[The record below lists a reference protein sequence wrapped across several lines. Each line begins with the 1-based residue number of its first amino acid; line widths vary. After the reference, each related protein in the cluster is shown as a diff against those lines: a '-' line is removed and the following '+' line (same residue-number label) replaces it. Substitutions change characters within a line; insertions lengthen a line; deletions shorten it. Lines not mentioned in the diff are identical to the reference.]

1 MTKTMFFSNIDE
13 RIKLCKKAF
22 DEYSFF
28 DLVRACFCITIS
40 VKNRSCLES
49 CLALNELLLEGSA
62 IGTKTIDTYEEFA
75 EFFGKISGALQPC
88 IADDLTI
95 EDFGE
100 VKIKY
105 GDVFYDIIT
114 GTGHNQVFPCI
125 YSLPYLAEAIG
136 KGVEL
141 KTVLEYHSSIINYF
155 KEVNNDGEEKIQL
168 VLPSKA
174 LFDRTKS
181 FFKTELK
188 KFDLFE
194 ISDLLGTSED
204 TFIEQRHFVE
214 RDDNIYPVFNTAILV
229 DLYNIWHK
237 KLDHKHKNQVI
248 DHTVYNIL
256 NDYEQFTGNKE
267 MKFLFPVSLYG
278 VKAQYQDIV
287 WNFCACCKGRLILGI
302 NRDEIDIDKFD
313 DIIEEL
319 LKFKEKGQLSLAECR
334 SRTSNKNAVGITV
347 APDTE
352 VLFVAYDNYLNISE
366 SNLILGS
373 RLDKHRYFKCSGLDI
388 IDLLLF
394 ADNADEIADFIT
406 YDFDSE
412 YNQSTS
418 FVGKTSI
425 FFTWKQMDHSIAKG
439 AIRFGFVD
447 FGHSSEEEYVYE
459 YFKKTLGNYPW
470 DSNDEF
476 MFSNPFIWS
485 ITDKE
490 DDLFKQYVYKYGP
503 GFGGNLAYFVSSN
516 LTLFFPTCVEY
527 LKNEP
532 EPMVFVDQ
540 VIPIVEDILSR
551 IIKDIAEVFEESSI
565 KNRAL
570 EIILMPKSYAD
581 KVSDGRLKILQRK
594 YAFSD
599 LNIYKQNI
607 GLRYFVDIDALHKDI
622 QSADDR
628 HVECDFIKE
637 IFLPMKHRFPD
648 FYESL
653 VMALDGLAQNKKKV
667 EVVSYEL
674 DYRWNDHCSRYNV
687 SKEDYERVRKHIA
700 FVCLAH

>member
-256 NDYEQFTGNKE
+256 ECKVIEKVGTFFDMYMQQNNFFNVHKKDELFQRRIDYMKE
-267 MKFLFPVSLYG
+267 HYP
-278 VKAQYQDIV
+278 
-287 WNFCACCKGRLILGI
+287 
-302 NRDEIDIDKFD
+302 
-313 DIIEEL
+313 DIIKYYEL
-319 LKFKEKGQLSLAECR
+319 PDGEYRVLPYMVM
-334 SRTSNKNAVGITV
+334 NK
-347 APDTE
+347 
-352 VLFVAYDNYLNISE
+352 VLF
-366 SNLILGS
+366 
-373 RLDKHRYFKCSGLDI
+373 
-388 IDLLLF
+388 
-394 ADNADEIADFIT
+394 
-406 YDFDSE
+406 
-412 YNQSTS
+412 
-418 FVGKTSI
+418 
-425 FFTWKQMDHSIAKG
+425 
-439 AIRFGFVD
+439 
-447 FGHSSEEEYVYE
+447 
-459 YFKKTLGNYPW
+459 
-470 DSNDEF
+470 
-476 MFSNPFIWS
+476 
-485 ITDKE
+485 
-490 DDLFKQYVYKYGP
+490 
-503 GFGGNLAYFVSSN
+503 
-516 LTLFFPTCVEY
+516 
-527 LKNEP
+527 
-532 EPMVFVDQ
+532 
-540 VIPIVEDILSR
+540 
-551 IIKDIAEVFEESSI
+551 
-565 KNRAL
+565 
-570 EIILMPKSYAD
+570 
-581 KVSDGRLKILQRK
+581 
-594 YAFSD
+594 
-599 LNIYKQNI
+599 
-607 GLRYFVDIDALHKDI
+607 
-622 QSADDR
+622 
-628 HVECDFIKE
+628 
-637 IFLPMKHRFPD
+637 
-648 FYESL
+648 
-653 VMALDGLAQNKKKV
+653 
-667 EVVSYEL
+667 
-674 DYRWNDHCSRYNV
+674 SRYKKIEFPIICIGELREEIRKI
-687 SKEDYERVRKHIA
+687 SK
-700 FVCLAH
+700 